1 MTRDTKALAAEL
13 DALVLDADVEALQ
26 TATELV
32 LQAGLAADRRKGAA
46 ASRLQTAVRGYL
58 ATKVRRAE
66 WLTNPAG
73 GHVTEQRL
81 A

>member
-32 LQAGLAADRRKGAA
+32 LQAGLAADRREGGRRHGC
-46 ASRLQTAVRGYL
+46 RLRCAVTL
-58 ATKVRRAE
+58 
-66 WLTNPAG
+66 
-73 GHVTEQRL
+73 
-81 A
+81 